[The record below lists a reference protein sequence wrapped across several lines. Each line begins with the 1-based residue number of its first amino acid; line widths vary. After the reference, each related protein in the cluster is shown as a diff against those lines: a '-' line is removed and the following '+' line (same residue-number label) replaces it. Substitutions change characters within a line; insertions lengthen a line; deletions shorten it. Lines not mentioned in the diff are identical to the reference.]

1 MEAKKEEFIVTEK
14 WLEKMGTCEN
24 KLQAIKKHFPNGGE
38 PLEVLTRYMELG
50 YMEYIAWLIS
60 IIPPFPKSK
69 SAEALELANQL
80 ANLKRYFLAR
90 LFIEKLPFNETLLV
104 LDNLDGHLFYNGDV
118 YVKGDVDTKMIFIS
132 GSLKV
137 EGKITV
143 EDRGEINARQFSN
156 LELISADEINLGN
169 SSSIY
174 AQIKA
179 KTVTLFEKSRIT
191 GNVNADIVN
200 LNNGSIWGSVNAKE
214 IYNDGGFIWENANTN
229 KIENTN
235 GGSVQG
241 RTTIKRILN
250 FDNGHK

>member
-1 MEAKKEEFIVTEK
+1 MEVKEEFIVTQE
-14 WLEKMGTCEN
+14 WLEKNGARKDE
-24 KLQAIKKHFPNGGE
+24 LQAFKQHFPNDGKAI
-38 PLEVLTRYMELG
+38 EVLTRYMELG
-50 YMEYIAWLIS
+50 YTKYIARIIS

-104 LDNLDGHLFYNGDV
+104 LDNVDGHLFYNGDG
-118 YVKGDVDTKMIFIS
+118 YVRGDVNTNMIFIT

-137 EGKITV
+137 EGKLTV
-143 EDRGEINARQFSN
+143 KDRGEINARQFSN
-156 LELISADEINLGN
+156 LEQISASEINLGN
-169 SSSIY
+169 LSSIY

-179 KTVTLFEKSRIT
+179 KIVNLFEKSRIT
-191 GNVNADIVN
+191 GNVDADIVN
-200 LNNGSIWGSVNAKE
+200 LNNGSIWGSVNANE

-235 GGSVQG
+235 GGRVQG
-241 RTTIKRILN
+241 RTTIRRALS
-250 FDNGHK
+250 FDNEQQ